1 MMAQK
6 LYYKISLKN
15 GNDVRQT
22 GLVWIVKKLQ
32 IKEEDIDGYEFPVF
46 LDKKC
51 KAFLV
56 HKAASEQ

>member
-1 MMAQK
+1 
-6 LYYKISLKN
+6 LYYKISLRN
-15 GNDVRQT
+15 GNDVRET

-32 IKEEDIDGYEFPVF
+32 IKEEDIDGYEFPCF

-56 HKAASEQ
+56 HKAASE